1 MSTSYDAESIKI
13 LKSELIELIELGEKI
28 SEKIR
33 YLNGRIFSEKM
44 QIFIAFIG
52 FITGVAATFSI
63 KLTGDDFIVP
73 MAKIYGNLSYPI
85 FTVATILFSA
95 MAAIWILAKWTS
107 ILKIKQEL
115 ELEHQILHKIVAMI
129 YDQKDRIE
137 INFVS
142 KVDLAIYEMRTKR
155 LSAAI

>member
-1 MSTSYDAESIKI
+1 MSNSYDAESTKI

-33 YLNGRIFSEKM
+33 YLNGRIFTEKM
-44 QIFIAFIG
+44 QVFIAAIG
-52 FITGVAATFSI
+52 FIAGLAATFSVKI
-63 KLTGDDFIVP
+63 TGDDFIFP
-73 MAKIYGNLSYPI
+73 MAQIYGKLSYPI

-95 MAAIWILAKWTS
+95 MAAIWIIAKWTS

-137 INFVS
+137 FSLVS